1 MNNNIFNSKK
11 DELRIKTNDELEKRL
26 PLLYKAYDKLL
37 QKADPFNYELCSS
50 FEELAKFL
58 GYKIHEVQSL
68 LEDLT
73 RLNLISFES
82 NEEENQ
88 YKIKLLVH

>member
-11 DELRIKTNDELEKRL
+11 DELRIKTNDDLEKRL

-58 GYKIHEVQSL
+58 GYKIHEWNCPYKTEHSSTL
-68 LEDLT
+68 S
-73 RLNLISFES
+73 ISFIYS
-82 NEEENQ
+82 LGDIIF
-88 YKIKLLVH
+88 KPLCG